1 MNTFTIAF
9 FGHRTVENP
18 REIEKQLEQII
29 GKLLREQEYVE
40 FLVGRNGEFD
50 QLVASSVRRA
60 KQQIRSDNSSL
71 TLILPYPTAE
81 YQNNLASFEAYY
93 DEIEICEESAKSH
106 FKRAIQTR
114 NQSMIRRADLVVAWV
129 EHSSG
134 GAYTAMRYAE
144 KCQKNILNPASL
156 PTKPSDTPE

>member
-1 MNTFTIAF
+1 MNTFTVAF

-18 REIEKQLEQII
+18 REIENQLEQII
-29 GKLLREQEYVE
+29 GQLLRGQEYVE

-50 QLVASSVRRA
+50 QLAASSVRRA
-60 KQQIRSDNSSL
+60 KQQIRSDNSAL

-93 DEIEICEESAKSH
+93 DEIEICEESTKSH

-129 EHSSG
+129 EHPSG
-134 GAYTAMRYAE
+134 GAYTAMRYAK
-144 KCQKNILNPASL
+144 KCQKNILNLASP
-156 PTKPSDTPE
+156 PTKPSDAHE